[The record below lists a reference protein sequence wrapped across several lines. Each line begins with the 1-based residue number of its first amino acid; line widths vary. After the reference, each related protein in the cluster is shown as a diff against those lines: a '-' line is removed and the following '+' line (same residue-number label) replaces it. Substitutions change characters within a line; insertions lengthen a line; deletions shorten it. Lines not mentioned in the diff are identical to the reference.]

1 MRAKTLLAFA
11 LACTPASCH
20 RAPEEPATATS
31 TATTNATSTATSSAP
46 RTTATPPKVTVPG
59 CPDDP
64 EPNLKPLPTTVLT
77 IAGFDTKPFTVD
89 AEIARGDHDT
99 QRGLMYRTF
108 MPETHGMIFELDT
121 SDHKF
126 WMHNTCIPLDLVYIA
141 RGQIVG
147 IVDSAPILNDEPRG
161 VGKLSDEVLE
171 LNAGF
176 CQKHGVKIGQ
186 HVTRSGES
194 G

>member
-1 MRAKTLLAFA
+1 MRALAFKTLLAASA
-11 LACTPASCH
+11 LAACH
-20 RAPEEPATATS
+20 RAPEELAPPSGAASVTS
-31 TATTNATSTATSSAP
+31 VSSA
-46 RTTATPPKVTVPG
+46 RAASTPPPAAKPIVPG

-64 EPNLKPLPTTVLT
+64 EPNLRPLPTTTLT
-77 IAGFDTKPFTVD
+77 IKGFDTKPLSVD

-99 QRGLMYRTF
+99 QRGLMYRTQ
-108 MPETHGMIFELDT
+108 MPEMHGMIFELDT
-121 SDHKF
+121 SDHMF

-147 IVDSAPILNDEPRG
+147 IVESAPILNDDPRG

-176 CQKHGVKIGQ
+176 CKTHGVKVGQ
-186 HVTRSGES
+186 HVTRAGES